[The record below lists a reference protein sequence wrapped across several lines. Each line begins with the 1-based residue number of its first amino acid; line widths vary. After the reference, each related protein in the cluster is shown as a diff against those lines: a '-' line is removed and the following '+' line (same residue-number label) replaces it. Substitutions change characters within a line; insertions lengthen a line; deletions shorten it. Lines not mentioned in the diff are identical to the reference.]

1 MVVAL
6 TQGSDEPV
14 LSQQALGE
22 RIDFGLALGG
32 ERGHLGAIA
41 LQKGDRI
48 RRPAA
53 PIGRPSWPELWNQRR
68 HAANDLPIDQVEL
81 PLGLAPGLFQS

>member
-14 LSQQALGE
+14 LSRQALGQG
-22 RIDFGLALGG
+22 IDFGLSLGRELRQLRAVALK
-32 ERGHLGAIA
+32 
-41 LQKGDRI
+41 KGFRI
-48 RRPAA
+48 GRLAA
-53 PIGRPSWPELWNQRR
+53 PIGRPSWPELWDQYR